1 MKRLSLLLAI
11 TCIGIGAFAQSS
23 KVSSAINYLDN
34 GELDRALESIEVA
47 TLNEKT
53 ANSAKT
59 WLYRG
64 RVYSAIGFDQS
75 GNFTNLAVAPLDSAL
90 YSFNYAL
97 TLSDVDKY
105 KKLLLLEYQNLQFGF
120 FNMGAQAFQNKNY
133 QLAHYA
139 FAKSSEANL
148 QQRGID
154 EKVPM
159 DTGVIFN
166 VGLTAE
172 RLGYEQEAMD
182 IFQKLVDMGY
192 NEPYVYQALSEIYNN
207 LGRVDDAIAVINAG
221 RKAFPTNQALIIT
234 ELNFYLAQGKVEE
247 IVNKLQE
254 AINLDP
260 DNVELYFALGNAYG
274 ELEKTA
280 MIESG
285 TPAESVKS
293 CLGEPDSRE
302 DVTDK
307 GASAQKWTYGK
318 VEITMVD
325 GKISDIEG
333 DMKQLNEIAAKCD
346 NPAKAKEYFDK
357 AIDAYK
363 KALEL
368 QPVSFENNL
377 YLGALY
383 YNTAIEINKK
393 IINLPLDAE
402 KEYNRLVEERN
413 QLYSEALPYF
423 EKAHILNP
431 FDEPTMQALKE
442 IYAKTNQLGM
452 AKIMDQKIQGKGKFD
467 MTKDQIIAQFGEPER
482 IVVSE
487 SKDAKIETLY
497 YPNRMITIVNG
508 KVDNIITIIE

>member
-1 MKRLSLLLAI
+1 
-11 TCIGIGAFAQSS
+11 
-23 KVSSAINYLDN
+23 
-34 GELDRALESIEVA
+34 
-47 TLNEKT
+47 
-53 ANSAKT
+53 
-59 WLYRG
+59 
-64 RVYSAIGFDQS
+64 
-75 GNFTNLAVAPLDSAL
+75 
-90 YSFNYAL
+90 
-97 TLSDVDKY
+97 
-105 KKLLLLEYQNLQFGF
+105 
-120 FNMGAQAFQNKNY
+120 
-133 QLAHYA
+133 
-139 FAKSSEANL
+139 
-148 QQRGID
+148 
-154 EKVPM
+154 
-159 DTGVIFN
+159 
-166 VGLTAE
+166 
-172 RLGYEQEAMD
+172 MD

-207 LGRVDDAIAVINAG
+207 LGRVEDAIAVINAG

-302 DVTDK
+302 DVTEK
-307 GASAQKWTYGK
+307 GTSAQKWTYGK

-346 NPAKAKEYFDK
+346 NPAKAKEYFGK
-357 AIDAYK
+357 AVDAYK

-368 QPVSFENNL
+368 QPDNFENNL

-402 KEYNRLVEERN
+402 AEYNKLVEERN
-413 QLYSEALPYF
+413 QLYADALPYF
-423 EKAHILNP
+423 EKAHALN
-431 FDEPTMQALKE
+431 DKDVPTMQALKE
-442 IYAKTNQLGM
+442 IYAKQNNFEKMKEIKTKLG
-452 AKIMDQKIQGKGKFD
+452 
-467 MTKDQIIAQFGEPER
+467 E
-482 IVVSE
+482 
-487 SKDAKIETLY
+487 
-497 YPNRMITIVNG
+497 
-508 KVDNIITIIE
+508 